1 MHCDFCVKDGR
12 MAMTIEYK
20 ALYEKESFDDGFNP
34 GLKT

>member
-1 MHCDFCVKDGR
+1 